1 MSAFKYGSSGVGSI
15 LFPLVAKMMNGDE
28 KHQYSWNDYLDGLC
42 ACCFNSLKTVS
53 SDDTNMLS
61 V

>member
-15 LFPLVAKMMNGDE
+15 FLPLVAKMMNGDE
-28 KHQYSWNDYLDGLC
+28 KHQYSWNNYLDSLC